1 MITTG
6 SVRQFRVSCFHGAVF
21 VHVSFMWYKYGVPS
35 NKGLNGT
42 RQKDILPHIRGDV
55 PLLIRRAVIMAQF
68 TSKKEIVS
76 RLQKQIEEKDATAIH
91 ALLFIYDKQETEEQE
106 YEHTHYANGVGF
118 NKADAEFGSS
128 LARQYRERGFLSP
141 KQMGFVR
148 KLIRKYAGQIVE
160 IKLAEGEIRKEG
172 KVYIWG

>member
-1 MITTG
+1 M
-6 SVRQFRVSCFHGAVF
+6 VLF
-21 VHVSFMWYKYGVPS
+21 SFMSLLCGIKMVFQAT
-35 NKGLNGT
+35 KGCMERDKKTFFPTYVGMF
-42 RQKDILPHIRGDV
+42 
-55 PLLIRRAVIMAQF
+55 RRAVIMAQF

-76 RLQKQIEEKDATAIH
+76 RLQKQIETKDATAIH
-91 ALLFIYDKQETEEQE
+91 ALLFIYDKQEADEQNNE
-106 YEHTHYANGVGF
+106 RTLYHNGVGF
-118 NKADAEFGSS
+118 NGTDAEFGSS

>member
-1 MITTG
+1 
-6 SVRQFRVSCFHGAVF
+6 
-21 VHVSFMWYKYGVPS
+21 
-35 NKGLNGT
+35 
-42 RQKDILPHIRGDV
+42 
-55 PLLIRRAVIMAQF
+55 MARF

-91 ALLFIYDKQETEEQE
+91 ALLFIYDKQEEEEQNNE
-106 YEHTHYANGVGF
+106 RTLYHNGVGF
-118 NKADAEFGSS
+118 NGTDAEFGSS

-172 KVYIWG
+172 KVYIWGN

>member
-1 MITTG
+1 M
-6 SVRQFRVSCFHGAVF
+6 V
-21 VHVSFMWYKYGVPS
+21 
-35 NKGLNGT
+35 
-42 RQKDILPHIRGDV
+42 
-55 PLLIRRAVIMAQF
+55 QF

-91 ALLFIYDKQETEEQE
+91 ALLFIYDKQEEEERE

-118 NKADAEFGSS
+118 NKSDAEFGSS
-128 LARQYRERGFLSP
+128 LARQYRNRGFLSP

-172 KVYIWG
+172 KVYIWGK

>member
-1 MITTG
+1 
-6 SVRQFRVSCFHGAVF
+6 
-21 VHVSFMWYKYGVPS
+21 
-35 NKGLNGT
+35 
-42 RQKDILPHIRGDV
+42 
-55 PLLIRRAVIMAQF
+55 MAQF

-76 RLQKQIEEKDATAIH
+76 RLQKQIETKNATAIH
-91 ALLFIYDKQETEEQE
+91 ALLFIYDKQEEEERE

-172 KVYIWG
+172 KVYIWGK

>member
-21 VHVSFMWYKYGVPS
+21 VHVFFLWYKDDVPS

-42 RQKDILPHIRGDV
+42 RQKDILPHVCGDV
-55 PLLIRRAVIMAQF
+55 PLLIRRAVTMAQF

-91 ALLFIYDKQETEEQE
+91 ALLFIYDKQEEEERE